1 MKNHA
6 LLSRQTALIAL
17 TVALVTAAGVNAAAT
32 QTLDPKQAYAKKATW
47 AETMIA
53 TRANCA
59 AWIKEAKPKEA
70 QLTATPVPR
79 LWALIAKDWPAQC
92 GWFARELPRNRHL
105 DWFLQSHSIGFEQ
118 WVLGLVTKRLG
129 EYAGIL
135 DGEVAELQR
144 AKAGPD
150 DPRWLNLCDSANR
163 FDEVVTVTRRIWLGE
178 LRQAL
183 EGQAAELMRAKAA
196 FGDARWTAL
205 KQRAGQCAD
214 AGPAIHVGDIAGLR
228 STIETLA
235 AAMPERFSGDALK
248 KRLAE
253 AEPKWNAIIAGMLK
267 QDAKALEQ
275 LPALYTEV
283 RAFRRSLLLAVR
295 GMDGFLGTW
304 SRVRLEQE
312 WEQQFAAL
320 QRDLGNR
327 AHFDAVA
334 PETFRQ
340 ESLVLPGNRD
350 PADIVLRRTAALL
363 ADLKL
368 PQFES
373 SLAALRSANA
383 AIAPSNAEARY
394 VLFADTCR
402 LRRQVAFS
410 NPLLTFDKL
419 LFIKH
424 HPAIYNHMC
433 DQYYGIAARPGGAVC
448 VLERPFS
455 PDAAARD
462 LLASQA
468 VERGR
473 LKGQKLGGGP
483 NRDYK
488 LSFDGLGNLSGD
500 ETEGG
505 SFLSPDVSFDGKQIA
520 FAYVECRGE
529 RWHRE
534 HTDPSRGH
542 WDEGRCYHVFK
553 ANADGSRLEQLT
565 DGTWN
570 EFDPCWMP
578 SGRIAFI
585 SERRGGYLRCG
596 RICPTY
602 TLHDMA
608 ADGSDIRCLS
618 PHETNEWHPSV
629 AHDGLIVWTRWDYVD
644 RHGVV
649 AHMPWTTTPDGR
661 DPRAI
666 HGNYSFRPK
675 RPDMELNVRAIP
687 GSPRYVA
694 TAAPHHGQSF
704 GSLVI
709 VDPRAQDDDA
719 MGPVKRLTPETAFP
733 ESQGG
738 TVSYG
743 EAWPLSEDYHLCVFD
758 ALAGTQASGG
768 PVGSGDY
775 GIYLLDSFGNKELIY
790 RDPEIGCHKPMPL
803 APRLRPP
810 VISEP
815 AKQFAAGQAAEGTM
829 AVLDVYNSFKPWP
842 AGTKIKALRVYQ
854 VLPQTLGSQALPHS
868 TGLQIPF
875 TLSVNV
881 ARKVL
886 GTAPVE
892 ADGSAY
898 FTVPARKELFFQAL
912 DENGLAVQSM
922 RSATHVQPGE
932 QRTCQ
937 GCHEPR
943 PRAPLAA
950 QSKPLALLRAPS
962 RLQPDVDGT
971 NPFSYPR
978 LVQPVLNQHC
988 VACHQRNPDKA
999 PRLDAELVQ
1008 IKLNHW
1014 WSDGTYYASYLSLTE
1029 KYGFYDYGGRDFSDE
1044 RSYHTIPGQFGARA
1058 SKLYP
1063 LLVNGHHDVKL
1074 SPEELHR
1081 IAVWLDST
1089 SPFYGVYEKEG
1100 GLVQL
1105 RGGIAK
1111 PTLE

>member
-1 MKNHA
+1 MKRPFRFQAQAA
-6 LLSRQTALIAL
+6 LLLLAVLACSQPTP
-17 TVALVTAAGVNAAAT
+17 AAN
-32 QTLDPKQAYAKKATW
+32 LDVKQVYAKKATW

-59 AWIKEAKPKEA
+59 DWIKEAKPKEN

-79 LWALIAKDWPAQC
+79 LWAQIKRDWPVQSAWFAKD
-92 GWFARELPRNRHL
+92 LPRNRHL
-105 DWFLQSHSIGFEQ
+105 DWFLQSHNIGFER
-118 WVLGLVTKRLG
+118 WILGLITKRLG
-129 EYAGIL
+129 ETAGAL
-135 DGEVAELQR
+135 DSEVAELQR
-144 AKAGPD
+144 AKAGPN
-150 DPRWLNLCDSANR
+150 DPRWLDLYGRACR
-163 FDEVVTVTRRIWLGE
+163 LDEIATVTRTLWFGD
-178 LRQAL
+178 LRKVFETQM
-183 EGQAAELMRAKAA
+183 AELMRSKAPCE
-196 FGDARWTAL
+196 DARWTAI
-205 KQRAGQCAD
+205 KTHATKCAD
-214 AGPAIHVGDIAGLR
+214 TAPAVHVGSISDLR
-228 STIETLA
+228 LA
-235 AAMPERFSGDALK
+235 IDALTTAMPGRFSGDALK
-248 KRLAE
+248 RQFAQT
-253 AEPKWNAIIAGMLK
+253 EPKWSSIIAGLLK
-267 QDAKALEQ
+267 QDAKAMEQ
-275 LPALYTEV
+275 LPSLYSEV
-283 RAFRRSLLLAVR
+283 RAFRHSMLLAVR
-295 GMDGFLGTW
+295 GMDGFLSTW
-304 SRVRLEQE
+304 SRVGLEQE
-312 WEQQFAAL
+312 WEEQFASL

-340 ESLVLPGNRD
+340 ESLVIAGDRD
-350 PADIVLRRTAALL
+350 PADIVLRRTAVLIAN
-363 ADLKL
+363 LKL
-368 PQFES
+368 SSFEPE
-373 SLAALRSANA
+373 LAALRSANA
-383 AIAPSNAEARY
+383 AIAPANTEARY

-410 NPLLTFDKL
+410 NPLLSFDKL
-419 LFIKH
+419 LFLKRH
-424 HPAIYNHMC
+424 LCIYNHMC
-433 DQYYGIAARPGGAVC
+433 DQYYGVTARPGGSVC

-455 PDAAARD
+455 PDATVRD
-462 LLASQA
+462 LLANSV

-473 LKGQKLGGGP
+473 LKGQKLSGGP
-483 NRDYK
+483 MKDYK
-488 LSFDGLGNLSGD
+488 LGFDGLGNLSGD

-505 SFLSPDVSFDGKQIA
+505 SFISPDVSFDGKQIA

-529 RWHRE
+529 RGHTE

-542 WDEGRCYHVFK
+542 WDKGRSYHVFK

-570 EFDPCWMP
+570 EFDPCFMP

-608 ADGSDIRCLS
+608 ADGGDIRCLS

-629 AHDGLIVWTRWDYVD
+629 ANDGLIVWTRWDYVD

-661 DPRAI
+661 DPRAV
-666 HGNYSFRPK
+666 HGNYSFRAK
-675 RPDMELNVRAIP
+675 RPDMELDVRAIP
-687 GSPRYVA
+687 GSPKFIA

-709 VDPRAQDDDA
+709 VDPRAKDDDV
-719 MGPVKRLTPETAFP
+719 MGPVKRLTPEIAFP

-738 TVSYG
+738 TINYG
-743 EAWPLSEDYHLCVFD
+743 EAWPLSEDYHLCVYD
-758 ALAGTQASGG
+758 AAAGTHSSGG
-768 PVGSGDY
+768 PVGKGNY
-775 GIYLLDSFGNKELIY
+775 GIYLVDSFGNKELLY
-790 RDPEIGCHKPMPL
+790 RDPAIGCHNPMPL
-803 APRLRPP
+803 APRPKPP

-815 AKQFAAGQAAEGTM
+815 AVQLAAGKPAEGTM
-829 AVLDVYNSFKPWP
+829 AVLDVYNSLKPWP

-854 VLPQTLGSQALPHS
+854 VLPQTLGSQALPHT
-868 TGLQIPF
+868 TGVQIPF

-881 ARKVL
+881 ARAVL
-886 GTAPVE
+886 GTVPVE
-892 ADGSAY
+892 ADGSAH
-898 FTVPARKELFFQAL
+898 FIVPARKELFFQAL

-922 RSATHVQPGE
+922 RSATHLQPGE
-932 QRTCQ
+932 KRTCQ
-937 GCHEPR
+937 GCHEPK
-943 PRAPLAA
+943 PHAPLA
-950 QSKPLALLRAPS
+950 SKGQPLAMRRAPS

-978 LVQPVLNQHC
+978 LVQPVLNKHC
-988 VACHQRNPDKA
+988 VSCHQKNPDKA

-1008 IKLNHW
+1008 IKQGRW
-1014 WSDGTYYASYLSLTE
+1014 WADGTFYASYVSLAE
-1029 KYGFYDYGGRDFSDE
+1029 KYGFYDYGGHDFGDE
-1044 RSYHTIPGQFGARA
+1044 RAYRTIPGQFGARA

-1081 IAVWLDST
+1081 ITVWLDST

-1105 RGGIAK
+1105 RGEVAK

>member
-1 MKNHA
+1 
-6 LLSRQTALIAL
+6 
-17 TVALVTAAGVNAAAT
+17 
-32 QTLDPKQAYAKKATW
+32 
-47 AETMIA
+47 
-53 TRANCA
+53 
-59 AWIKEAKPKEA
+59 
-70 QLTATPVPR
+70 
-79 LWALIAKDWPAQC
+79 
-92 GWFARELPRNRHL
+92 
-105 DWFLQSHSIGFEQ
+105 
-118 WVLGLVTKRLG
+118 
-129 EYAGIL
+129 
-135 DGEVAELQR
+135 
-144 AKAGPD
+144 
-150 DPRWLNLCDSANR
+150 
-163 FDEVVTVTRRIWLGE
+163 
-178 LRQAL
+178 
-183 EGQAAELMRAKAA
+183 
-196 FGDARWTAL
+196 
-205 KQRAGQCAD
+205 
-214 AGPAIHVGDIAGLR
+214 
-228 STIETLA
+228 
-235 AAMPERFSGDALK
+235 
-248 KRLAE
+248 
-253 AEPKWNAIIAGMLK
+253 
-267 QDAKALEQ
+267 
-275 LPALYTEV
+275 
-283 RAFRRSLLLAVR
+283 
-295 GMDGFLGTW
+295 
-304 SRVRLEQE
+304 
-312 WEQQFAAL
+312 
-320 QRDLGNR
+320 
-327 AHFDAVA
+327 
-334 PETFRQ
+334 
-340 ESLVLPGNRD
+340 
-350 PADIVLRRTAALL
+350 
-363 ADLKL
+363 
-368 PQFES
+368 
-373 SLAALRSANA
+373 
-383 AIAPSNAEARY
+383 
-394 VLFADTCR
+394 
-402 LRRQVAFS
+402 
-410 NPLLTFDKL
+410 
-419 LFIKH
+419 
-424 HPAIYNHMC
+424 MC
-433 DQYYGIAARPGGAVC
+433 DQYYGITARPGGAVC

-462 LLASQA
+462 LVASQA

-473 LKGQKLGGGP
+473 LKGQKLSGGP

-529 RWHRE
+529 RGHRE

-775 GIYLLDSFGNKELIY
+775 GIYLLDSFGNKELLY
-790 RDPEIGCHKPMPL
+790 RDPEIGSHKPMPL

-978 LVQPVLNQHC
+978 LVQPVLNKHC
-988 VACHQRNPDKA
+988 VSCHQKNPDKA

-1014 WSDGTYYASYLSLTE
+1014 WSDGTYYASYVNLTE